1 MKKDAVPQDESSL
14 SKKNI
19 KELCYAVDEAGNY
32 TTVLSQGWKPKALAM
47 ELSLQDI
54 QERAEQA
61 KEGIRNG
68 TLSPIAYFME
78 INKMDLNI
86 LAGYMGMWR
95 WRVKRHL
102 KPQVFRKL
110 STRILTKYAEVFQIS
125 VTTLKNYTGES

>member
-102 KPQVFRKL
+102 KPRVFRKL

>member
-95 WRVKRHL
+95 WRVKCHL
-102 KPQVFRKL
+102 KPRVFRKL

>member
-68 TLSPIAYFME
+68 SLSPIAYFME

-102 KPQVFRKL
+102 KPRVFSKL

>member
-68 TLSPIAYFME
+68 TLSPIA
-78 INKMDLNI
+78 
-86 LAGYMGMWR
+86 
-95 WRVKRHL
+95 
-102 KPQVFRKL
+102 
-110 STRILTKYAEVFQIS
+110 
-125 VTTLKNYTGES
+125 

>member
-1 MKKDAVPQDESSL
+1 MKKDAVRQDESSL

-68 TLSPIAYFME
+68 SLSPIAYFME

-102 KPQVFRKL
+102 KPRVFRKL

>member
-68 TLSPIAYFME
+68 SLSPIAYFME

-102 KPQVFRKL
+102 KPRVFRKL